1 MPKPVTII
9 LPTYN
14 EKDTIEPLLKE
25 IAGRLSPDSEIIVV
39 DDDSP
44 DGTGEIAERLGE
56 DDPRIR
62 VLRRKERGL
71 TSALRAGAAAARHG
85 TVIWLDADFA
95 HPPET
100 IPALIAAEDGFDIVV
115 ASRYVPGGHDGRK
128 APIRRWASLAL
139 NRVGRA
145 LVGSRVRDLSSG
157 FVRARKSVL
166 DALPFQGTYGD
177 YCITFLVRAERK
189 GYRIGEIPYV
199 NSERERGYSKTG
211 SNPLIFLRYVL
222 LYLQTIIRLRNEPTE
237 KI

>member
-1 MPKPVTII
+1 MSKPVSIV

-14 EKDTIEPLLKE
+14 EKDTIGLLLGE
-25 IAGRLSPDSEIIVV
+25 IARRISPESEIIVV

-44 DGTGEIAERLGE
+44 DGTGEIASGLAEK
-56 DDPRIR
+56 DPRIR

-71 TSALRAGAAAARHG
+71 TSALRAGAAAGRHE

-100 IPALIAAEDGFDIVV
+100 IPALIAADESFDIVV

-128 APIRRWASLAL
+128 APIRRWASVAL
-139 NRVGRA
+139 NRIGGFW
-145 LVGSRVRDLSSG
+145 VGSKIRDLSSG

-166 DALPFQGTYGD
+166 DSLPFRGTYGD
-177 YCITFLVRAERK
+177 YCITFLVRAERH
-189 GYRIGEIPYV
+189 GYRIGEIPYT

-211 SNPLIFLRYVL
+211 SNPLIFLRYVI
-222 LYLQTIIRLRNEPTE
+222 LYLRTILKLRKNRNE
-237 KI
+237 